1 MIDTK
6 LARDR
11 ILGRIR
17 QAQKHAP
24 EATSTER
31 AAIEG
36 YLSAH
41 PRGPQQHLVQ
51 DLVGQFIEQAE
62 RMSSSVERLSS
73 SAEVAQAVR
82 RYLDQHKVEPV
93 VVVSE
98 ELEQLD
104 WHHAGISS
112 ACRVIEDAD
121 LTAVTATFA
130 AIADTGTLCFLSSRA
145 TPASNNLL
153 PENHI
158 VVLRESQLLPA
169 MEDVFDRIRNERGE
183 LPRAVNFVSG
193 PSRTGDIEQTIVL
206 GAHGPYRVHVLL
218 VAS

>member
-6 LARDR
+6 QARDR

-17 QAQKHAP
+17 QAQGHAP
-24 EATSTER
+24 QSTLAEREAVES
-31 AAIEG
+31 
-36 YLSAH
+36 YLASH
-41 PRGPQQHLVQ
+41 PRGPQQHLVE
-51 DLVGQFIEQAE
+51 DLVGQFMEQAQ
-62 RMSSSVERLSS
+62 RMSSTVERLGSL
-73 SAEVAQAVR
+73 AEIPAAVR
-82 RYLDQHKVEPV
+82 RYLDQHKVEPAV
-93 VVVSE
+93 VVTE
-98 ELEQLD
+98 ELQALD
-104 WHHAGISS
+104 WQQAGISS

-130 AIADTGTLCFLSSRA
+130 AIADTGTLAFLSSRT

-158 VVLRESQLLPA
+158 VVLRENQLVAA
-169 MEDVFDRIRNERGE
+169 MEDVFDRIRAERGE
-183 LPRAVNFVSG
+183 LPRALNFVSG

-218 VAS
+218 LAS